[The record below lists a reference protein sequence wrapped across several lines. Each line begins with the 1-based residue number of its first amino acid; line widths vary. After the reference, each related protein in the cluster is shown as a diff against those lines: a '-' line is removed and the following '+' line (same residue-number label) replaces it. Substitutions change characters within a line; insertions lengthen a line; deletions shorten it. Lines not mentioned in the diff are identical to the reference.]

1 MGSSTRRRLM
11 MMMVLFFA
19 SHSSVWWKEAF
30 WLKASPQKQAFFRE
44 GNFSQF
50 SVETFEA
57 TYKMEEKQG
66 SGFNH
71 LPSLHFRLLE
81 PALYVVA
88 TTRLLS
94 VVPAELLCWVD
105 TLLHKAMQISSYA
118 KPFFCC
124 APQPFLWQWRK
135 SSYYMINLQ
144 SGRKTLKRQK
154 MSSFPSHSFFYL
166 PWTSFS
172 INWWWWC

>member
-1 MGSSTRRRLM
+1 MKRSLSVKGLSSKTS
-11 MMMVLFFA
+11 FF
-19 SHSSVWWKEAF
+19 SRGKFFTIFSRDF
-30 WLKASPQKQAFFRE
+30 W
-44 GNFSQF
+44 GNLQNGRK
-50 SVETFEA
+50 TWL
-57 TYKMEEKQG
+57 

-88 TTRLLS
+88 TTTRLLS

-135 SSYYMINLQ
+135 SSYMINLQ

-172 INWWWWC
+172 INWWWC